1 MMGRDIK
8 VFSGSSH
15 PALAEEVCRYLGV
28 PLSPS
33 VHRRFSNDNMYIQL
47 AESVREHDVY
57 IVQTFC
63 PPVQDHIFELLMM
76 VDAARD
82 ASATRVT
89 AVVPYYSYARSDK
102 KDEPRICITGRL
114 VADLF
119 AASGVSRLLTMD
131 LHAAQVHGFFSMP
144 VDHLTASPVLVDHF
158 GVRELVDTVVVTPDI
173 GNAKRAQALA
183 RKLGVPLAAG
193 AKRRVADDRVEIDD
207 IVGNVQGKHAIVFD
221 DEIATAGSIVEVAK
235 LLRRRGVTGI
245 TVACTHGILSGPAI
259 ARLEELCVDEI
270 ITTNTVPIPAGKQI
284 PNMHVLSVAPVF
296 GEAIRRIN
304 LGESVSA
311 IF

>member
-1 MMGRDIK
+1 MRSIK

-15 PALAEEVCRYLGV
+15 PALAEEICRYLGV
-28 PLSPS
+28 SLSPS
-33 VHRRFSNDNMYIQL
+33 VHRRYSNDNLYIQL

-57 IVQTFC
+57 IVQTFS
-63 PPVQDHIFELLMM
+63 PPVQDHVFELLMM
-76 VDAARD
+76 VNAARD

-102 KDEPRICITGRL
+102 KEEPRICITGRL

-119 AASGVSRLLTMD
+119 MTAGVSRLLTMD
-131 LHAAQVHGFFSMP
+131 LHAPQVHGFFSMP
-144 VDHLTASPVLVDHF
+144 VDHLTAQPVLIDHF

-173 GNAKRAQALA
+173 GSAKRASRFA

-193 AKRRVADDRVEIDD
+193 NKRRVADDRVEIDD
-207 IVGNVQGKHAIVFD
+207 IIGEVHGKHAIVFD
-221 DEIATAGSIVEVAK
+221 DEIANGGTIVETVK
-235 LLRRRGVTGI
+235 LLRKRGVTGV
-245 TVACTHGILSGPAI
+245 TVACTHGVFSGQAVE
-259 ARLEELCVDEI
+259 RLRGLGVDEI
-270 ITTNTVPIPAGKQI
+270 ITTNTVPIPPEKRLS
-284 PNMHVLSVAPVF
+284 NMHVLSVAPVF

-304 LGESVSA
+304 VGESVSA

>member
-1 MMGRDIK
+1 MRNIK

-15 PALAEEVCRYLGV
+15 PALAEEICRYLGV
-28 PLSPS
+28 SLSPS
-33 VHRRFSNDNMYIQL
+33 VHRRYSNDNLYIQL

-57 IVQTFC
+57 IVQTFS
-63 PPVQDHIFELLMM
+63 PPVQDSVFELLMM
-76 VDAARD
+76 VNAARD

-102 KDEPRICITGRL
+102 KEEPRICITGRL

-119 AASGVSRLLTMD
+119 MTSGVSRLLTMD
-131 LHAAQVHGFFSMP
+131 LHAPQVHGFFSMP
-144 VDHLTASPVLVDHF
+144 VDHLTAQPVLIDHF

-173 GNAKRAQALA
+173 GSAKRASRFA

-193 AKRRVADDRVEIDD
+193 NKRRVADDRVEIDD
-207 IVGNVQGKHAIVFD
+207 IIGEVHGKHAIVFD
-221 DEIATAGSIVEVAK
+221 DEIANAGTIVEVAK
-235 LLRRRGVTGI
+235 LLRKRGVTGI
-245 TVACTHGILSGPAI
+245 TVACTHGIFSGQAI
-259 ARLEELCVDEI
+259 DRMRGLGVDEV
-270 ITTNTVPIPAGKQI
+270 ITTNTVPIPPEKRLS
-284 PNMHVLSVAPVF
+284 NMHVLSVAPVF

-304 LGESVSA
+304 VGESVSA

>member
-15 PALAEEVCRYLGV
+15 PSLADEICRYLGV
-28 PLSPS
+28 HLSPS
-33 VHRRFSNDNMYIQL
+33 VHQRYSNDNLYIQL

-57 IVQTFC
+57 IVQTFS
-63 PPVQDHIFELLMM
+63 PPVQDNVMELLMM
-76 VDAARD
+76 VNAAKD
-82 ASATRVT
+82 ASASRVT

-102 KDEPRICITGRL
+102 KEEPRICITGRL

-119 AASGVSRLLTMD
+119 QAAGVSRVLTMD

-259 ARLEELCVDEI
+259 ARLEELC
-270 ITTNTVPIPAGKQI
+270 
-284 PNMHVLSVAPVF
+284 
-296 GEAIRRIN
+296 
-304 LGESVSA
+304 
-311 IF
+311 

>member
-15 PALAEEVCRYLGV
+15 PALAEEICRYLGV

-63 PPVQDHIFELLMM
+63 PPVQDHVFELLMM

-207 IVGNVQGKHAIVFD
+207 IVGNVHGKHAIVFD
-221 DEIATAGSIVEVAK
+221 DEIANAGTIVEVTK

-245 TVACTHGILSGPAI
+245 TVACTHGVFSGPAI
-259 ARLEELCVDEI
+259 ARLEELGVDEI
-270 ITTNTVPIPAGKQI
+270 ITANTVPIPPSKQL

>member
-1 MMGRDIK
+1 MRQIK

-15 PALAEEVCRYLGV
+15 PALAEEICRYLGV

-33 VHRRFSNDNMYIQL
+33 VHRRFSNDNLYIQL
-47 AESVREHDVY
+47 RESVREHDVY
-57 IVQTFC
+57 IVQTFS
-63 PPVQDHIFELLMM
+63 PPVQDHVFELLMM

-82 ASATRVT
+82 ASASRVT

-102 KDEPRICITGRL
+102 KDEPRISIAGRL

-119 AASGVSRLLTMD
+119 KTAGVSRLLTMD
-131 LHAAQVHGFFSMP
+131 LHSAQVHGFFSVP
-144 VDHLTASPVLVDHF
+144 VDHLTAQPVLASHF
-158 GVRELVDTVVVTPDI
+158 GERELANTIVVTPDI
-173 GNAKRAQALA
+173 GNAKRASQLA

-193 AKRRVADDRVEIDD
+193 NKRRVSDDRVEIDD
-207 IVGNVQGKHAIVFD
+207 IVGNVAGKHAIVFD
-221 DEIATAGSIVEVAK
+221 DEIANAGTICETTN
-235 LLRRRGVTGI
+235 LLRKRGVTGI
-245 TVACTHGILSGPAI
+245 TVACTHGVFSGQAIKRLSTLDI
-259 ARLEELCVDEI
+259 DEI
-270 ITTNTVPIPAGKQI
+270 IAANTVPIGPEKQLV
-284 PNMHVLSVAPVF
+284 NLTTLSVAPIF